1 MEKSIIDLFWNSADR
16 RLRAFWRI
24 LIQDTVW
31 FALQI
36 GSGLVVGVVL
46 IVALALGGTM
56 SMGDLLGS
64 SDKLLDFLNT
74 PLMNLALQVMVF
86 LITLATVALA
96 GRFLDRRRF
105 AGFGFHFSKLWWLD
119 FGFGLFLGGLLMAA
133 IFAVEFAAGWIR
145 VTGALE
151 TTEPGGFFPLMI
163 LLPLILFVFVGISE
177 ELYHRGYRL
186 KNFSEGLNCTRFGP
200 RLALPAAT
208 LLTSVYFGLMH
219 ATNPNVTLV
228 SVLNL
233 MAAGIFLALGCIF
246 TGELALPIGLHIAWN
261 FFQGNVFGFPVSGMD
276 PIAASFLTIRQG
288 GPDFVTGGA
297 FGPEGGWIGVGA
309 MILGSALILLWVRIS
324 RGRIALARSLAES
337 PRKKPPADTGS
348 PAGS

>member
-177 ELYHRGYRL
+177 FFRGPELHPLRPEAG
-186 KNFSEGLNCTRFGP
+186 
-200 RLALPAAT
+200 
-208 LLTSVYFGLMH
+208 
-219 ATNPNVTLV
+219 
-228 SVLNL
+228 
-233 MAAGIFLALGCIF
+233 AAGGHPPDLGLF
-246 TGELALPIGLHIAWN
+246 RVDARHEPERHPGQRPEPDGGGDFSRPGMHLHRRTRASDRPAHRLEFFPGERVRVPRQRDGSDRGQLPDDPPGRA
-261 FFQGNVFGFPVSGMD
+261 GFRHRRGVRPGGRMDRCGGDDSGKRPDSAVGPYQPRQDCAGPVTRG
-276 PIAASFLTIRQG
+276 IAA
-288 GPDFVTGGA
+288 
-297 FGPEGGWIGVGA
+297 
-309 MILGSALILLWVRIS
+309 
-324 RGRIALARSLAES
+324 
-337 PRKKPPADTGS
+337 
-348 PAGS
+348 